1 MEWEIRNWLLVPM
14 YELCKYLLILNS
26 EFAAISN
33 YICMYCLPKI
43 QLLPIIHLNH
53 NSLLLYESSFASK
66 KWSFQFMIDIKMAIL
81 INSSL

>member
-14 YELCKYLLILNS
+14 NYVSTLSLLQYQTI
-26 EFAAISN
+26 
-33 YICMYCLPKI
+33 YCLPKI
-43 QLLPIIHLNH
+43 QLIPIIHLNH